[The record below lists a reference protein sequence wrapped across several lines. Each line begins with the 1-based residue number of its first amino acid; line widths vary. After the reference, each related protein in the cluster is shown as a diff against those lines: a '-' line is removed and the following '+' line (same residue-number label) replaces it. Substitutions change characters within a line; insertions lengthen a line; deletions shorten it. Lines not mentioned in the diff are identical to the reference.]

1 MVLTS
6 MECFQGT
13 GQLLQLP
20 HHLYSFYLN
29 NSNILH
35 KSYLDN
41 KVLALC
47 PPMDTRTEK
56 NANKFLSNFTFQLY
70 YKGKILQLESEPASH
85 AFIIVQGE
93 VMSYKRLLKFES
105 KHSLYR

>member
-70 YKGKILQLESEPASH
+70 YKVKFYNLRANQLL
-85 AFIIVQGE
+85 
-93 VMSYKRLLKFES
+93 MLL
-105 KHSLYR
+105 